1 MGSSTSSAAST
12 PTYNYK
18 KENMIG
24 YTLSTV
30 QRNKAANGRLVGVK
44 IGRMCIKKN
53 ISVKKVAEIAGV
65 SAVTVYAWF
74 AGEYSPRADTAATI
88 FAYIERN

>member
-1 MGSSTSSAAST
+1 MCPLSR
-12 PTYNYK
+12 PTFNYK
-18 KENMIG
+18 KEIMIG

-30 QRNKAANGRLVGVK
+30 QKNKAASGRLVGVK

-53 ISVKKVAEIAGV
+53 ISVKKIAEIAGV

-74 AGEYSPRADTAATI
+74 AGEYSPRADTASTI

>member
-1 MGSSTSSAAST
+1 MQDSR
-12 PTYNYK
+12 PQQK

-30 QRNKAANGRLVGVK
+30 QKNKAANGRMVGVK

-53 ISVKKVAEIAGV
+53 IPVKTLAGVAGV
-65 SAVTVYAWF
+65 STVTVYAWF
-74 AGEYSPRADTAATI
+74 AGEYSPRPDTATKLL
-88 FAYIERN
+88 AYVKAC